1 MRKTSALLAVPLVAV
16 ALISLSGCA
25 VLDVVRH
32 ETGGTFDTTMDLTN
46 HWDKSAPWVPAD
58 SSDIQT
64 RESTQGDP
72 AILRAVTTSELDP
85 ALCVE
90 VERQSGPSFEQ
101 DWSVDPYAVDTVWAC
116 GDWAVIPTDD
126 GWYGWTPS
134 HPDEKAQSPSS

>member
-1 MRKTSALLAVPLVAV
+1 MRKTSALLAVPLVAI

-58 SSDIQT
+58 AVDIET

-72 AILRAVTTSELDP
+72 AILRAITTSELDP
-85 ALCVE
+85 TLCVE

-101 DWSVDPYAVDTVWAC
+101 DWSVDPYVDTVWAC
-116 GDWAVIPTDD
+116 GDWAVIPTED
-126 GWYGWTPS
+126 GWYGWTPN
-134 HPDEKAQSPSS
+134 HPDEKAQSPVS